1 MTRAILIVSMGT
13 KHLDALENTTMRLEQ
28 RIREEFPGYKVY
40 HAFASERILNIMNS
54 MEQGKYYN
62 ITETLE
68 QMEADGMEEVLIQPA
83 FLINGI
89 EHERLQEKICPF
101 RKRFKKLFIG
111 KPLLSETDDYKKT
124 IHAVVSEVEL
134 QEDEALI
141 LIGRGTEHHS
151 NSAYPALEYM
161 AHVLG
166 YTRVFVG
173 TIGGFPNFQNVLAK
187 LELSGYKKVRLMP
200 FLFVVGMNVKK
211 SIAGEVDSW
220 KSELVQ
226 RGYEV
231 TAMEQGLGEIEA
243 IQKLFLE
250 HLEDFF

>member
-13 KHLDALENTTMRLEQ
+13 KHLETLENTTFRLEC
-28 RIREEFPGYKVY
+28 RVREEYPDYRIY
-40 HAFASERILNIMNS
+40 HAFANERILNIMNS
-54 MEQGKYYN
+54 LGQGSYFS

-68 QMEADGMEEVLIQPA
+68 QMVADGVEEVLIQPA
-83 FLINGI
+83 FLIHGI
-89 EHERLQEKICPF
+89 EHERMTEKIRPYEA
-101 RKRFKKLFIG
+101 RFQKLYIG

-124 IHAVVSEVEL
+124 IHAVVSAVEL
-134 QEDEALI
+134 EDDEALI

-161 AHVLG
+161 AHMLG

-173 TIGGFPNFQNVLAK
+173 TVGGFPSFQNVLVK
-187 LELSGYKKVRLMP
+187 LELSGYQKVRLMP

-211 SIAGEVDSW
+211 SISGETDSW
-220 KSELVQ
+220 KSELMK

-231 TAMEQGLGEIEA
+231 NAMEQGLLEIPA
-243 IQKLFLE
+243 IQTLFLE
-250 HLEDFF
+250 HLEDYF